1 MRTRRRLIALCA
13 AGAMAA
19 AMPVAVVSAHNQS
32 CPLITVTSCQY
43 DSHESN
49 GGGGGGGTQQQQQG
63 GGGGGGGGGGSSS
76 SSSSSSGSAGSGSGG

>member
-19 AMPVAVVSAHNQS
+19 ATPVAVVSAHNQS
-32 CPLITVTSCQY
+32 CPLITLTSCQY
-43 DSHESN
+43 DSHEAHGGP
-49 GGGGGGGTQQQQQG
+49 GGGGQQQQQA

-76 SSSSSSGSAGSGSGG
+76 SSSSSSGAAGAGGG